1 MRTYTLPLYQFFVH
15 AHGTCN
21 SCFET
26 SAQKFVY
33 IIDIYPGGPASKAN
47 KDANTME
54 YGDRIEKIGDNK
66 VTGKTS
72 DELEMMLKAIPA
84 EVSSYQHQN
93 VKTRSG
99 RFSEKMS

>member
-1 MRTYTLPLYQFFVH
+1 
-15 AHGTCN
+15 
-21 SCFET
+21 
-26 SAQKFVY
+26 
-33 IIDIYPGGPASKAN
+33 
-47 KDANTME
+47 ME

-66 VTGKTS
+66 VTGKTA

-99 RFSEKMS
+99 